1 MNHMNTDF
9 FSAGA
14 SQHHDLQDAL
24 TPYLD
29 AEYDEVSKL
38 DDMFPELS
46 GDEYADAVLSTLS

>member
-1 MNHMNTDF
+1 MNTDF
-9 FSAGA
+9 FS
-14 SQHHDLQDAL
+14 DMEIAL

-29 AEYDEVSKL
+29 AEYDEVTKL